1 MNKAKTI
8 LVIGQSGQLGKS
20 LSFVAPRYHGFD
32 FFFVGRKQFDIT
44 DEAGMRTFFADR
56 KFDIIINCAAYTSV
70 DLAETDREAANI
82 INNTAVFWLSEIARD
97 SGARLIHISTDYV
110 FDGKVYRPYR
120 EVDQVN
126 PVSSYGK
133 SKVDGENAILRTL
146 PMNAIIVRTSWL
158 YSEYGN
164 NFLKTMLSLGHKN
177 AQLSIVADQV
187 GTPTYANDLAGAIM
201 SIVQSELFSHG
212 QFKSSIYHYSNEGV
226 CSWFDFSKAIFELA
240 DVKCSVYP
248 IGTNDYPRP
257 AARPFYSVL
266 SKNKIKKDFQ
276 LSIPHWRDS
285 VKKCL
290 CNLKEQVN

>member
-1 MNKAKTI
+1 MEKSKTI

-20 LSFVAPRYHGFD
+20 LSFVAARYSSYV
-32 FFFVGRKQFDIT
+32 FFFVGRQQFDMA
-44 DEAGMRTFFADR
+44 DEASMRTFFANR

-97 SGARLIHISTDYV
+97 SGARLIHTSTDYV
-110 FDGKVYRPYR
+110 FDGKAYLPYR

-133 SKVDGENAILRTL
+133 SKVDGENAILRNL
-146 PMNAIIVRTSWL
+146 PINAIIVRTSWL

-177 AQLSIVADQV
+177 AQLSIVSDQV
-187 GTPTYANDLAGAIM
+187 GTPTYANDLAEVILT
-201 SIVQSELFSHG
+201 IVQSELFSHG

-226 CSWFDFSKAIFELA
+226 CSWFDFAKAIFELA

-248 IGTNDYPRP
+248 IDTKDYPRP
-257 AARPFYSVL
+257 ATRPFYSVL
-266 SKNKIKKDFQ
+266 SKNKIKEHFQ
-276 LSIPHWRDS
+276 ISIPHWRDS
-285 VKKCL
+285 VEKCL
-290 CNLKEQVN
+290 CNLKKQEN